1 MRDVRPIVA
10 AACAAA
16 FLVTAAGRTSAQ
28 DAASGVR
35 SDAPPVVHN
44 PRAFEGLW
52 DYNAEASINIV
63 TGRPEQN
70 PRGAPPPRS
79 FVPPA
84 ARGPAA
90 EDGNTGD
97 RETTF
102 SPSAAAMR
110 EARDMARD
118 LLEVPETLAF
128 VVTDSDVTITDD
140 LERARTYPTDGRRQ
154 RYRLG
159 GSEFSA
165 RVRWDGDRLQ
175 RDIEGSF
182 GFRISETYF
191 LSPDGDRM
199 FVMVRVGTPSRG
211 RRAPGYDRVYDR
223 VPPAGS

>member
-1 MRDVRPIVA
+1 MGDVKPIVTRA
-10 AACAAA
+10 
-16 FLVTAAGRTSAQ
+16 LVIALIVSAAGRTIAQ
-28 DAASGVR
+28 DAGPQPR
-35 SDAPPVVHN
+35 SDAPAAVQD
-44 PRAFEGLW
+44 PRAFEGVW
-52 DYNAEASINIV
+52 DYNADYSINIV

-79 FVPPA
+79 FVPPVT
-84 ARGPAA
+84 RGSSGPD
-90 EDGNTGD
+90 EDVSD
-97 RETTF
+97 RGTSF

-118 LLEVPETLAF
+118 LLEVPEILTFA
-128 VVTDSDVTITDD
+128 VTDTEVTITDD
-140 LERARTYPTDGRRQ
+140 LDRARTYPTDGRRQ

-159 GSEFSA
+159 ASEFSA

-175 RDIEGSF
+175 RDIEGTF

-191 LSPDGDRM
+191 LSPDGSRM

-223 VPPAGS
+223 VTPAGS